1 MRAFII
7 VGLLALLAGPVIG
20 LVAVVTVMT
29 RGSESWCSTP
39 LPAAGESPDGL
50 IATTSDGTRVALNRT
65 QLGHAATIIDVG
77 ARTDGV
83 GRDGV
88 VVALMA
94 ALTESS
100 LRMLANTGAYPE
112 SGSFPND
119 GDASDHDS
127 LGLFQMR
134 PVAGW
139 GTVADLMNPDYQ
151 AAAFF
156 GGPGGPNGGSPRGLL
171 DIPDWTA
178 LEKGEAAQAVEVSA
192 YPDRYARFEPVAEQI
207 LDTLTSQTGQ
217 TGAGIPD
224 AAVASTRRTVFPLPA
239 STWTRTSE
247 YGMRLNPVLH
257 IRRLH
262 AGVDLAAHAG
272 TPVLATAPG
281 RVVTAEHS
289 GGLGIH
295 VAVEHTVEGEQ
306 VVSVYGHLRQ
316 MAVAVG
322 DVVAAG
328 QVLGEVGSTGNST
341 GPHLHFEIRP
351 GGPDV
356 DAIDPSGWLE
366 AALAGGELDVSDV
379 TRGAMPAAWCGPQEL
394 AT

>member
-1 MRAFII
+1 MRSFI
-7 VGLLALLAGPVIG
+7 VGLLVLLAGPVTG
-20 LVAVVTVMT
+20 LVAIAAVMA
-29 RGSESWCSTP
+29 RGAESSCSTP
-39 LPAAGESPDGL
+39 SLPAVGEIPDGL
-50 IATTSDGTRVALNRT
+50 IATTSNGTRISLNRT

-77 ARTDGV
+77 SRTGGV

-100 LRMLANTGAYPE
+100 LRMLANTGAYPA

-139 GTVADLMNPDYQ
+139 GTVADLMDPAYQ

-156 GGPGGPNGGSPRGLL
+156 GGPEGPNGGSPRGLL
-171 DIPDWTA
+171 DIPDWA
-178 LEKGEAAQAVEVSA
+178 SLSKGAAAQAVEVSA

-207 LDTLTSQTGQ
+207 LDTLAPPTS
-217 TGAGIPD
+217 APASVSPE
-224 AAVASTRRTVFPLPA
+224 AALVSTSRTVFPLPA
-239 STWTRTSE
+239 GTWTRTSE

-257 IRRLH
+257 VWRLH
-262 AGVDLAAHAG
+262 AGVDLAADAG

-281 RVVTAEHS
+281 RVVAAEHS

-295 VAVEHTVEGEQ
+295 VAVEHAVGGER
-306 VVSVYGHLRQ
+306 VVSVYGHLRET
-316 MAVAVG
+316 AVAVG

-341 GPHLHFEIRP
+341 GPHLHFEIRL
-351 GGPDV
+351 GGLDA

-366 AALAGGELDVSDV
+366 AALASGELAASDV
-379 TRGAMPAAWCGPQEL
+379 THGGTPAAWCGPQEV
-394 AT
+394 TT